1 MALPDELTNGI
12 LAAQSEMSRS
22 TSGELLLAS
31 RERIWRA
38 MGPLDPDNSTGQ
50 FGVGHLRRTH
60 LFINCIEHVLPI
72 WTSAYPE
79 HQGPQIMLK
88 IARRVLSASI
98 NRETAKDARDEFWS
112 ELDGWEDD
120 QEYELEPQY
129 VGYGSAKTVTAA
141 LNDVLF
147 PDDVLQ
153 EGETDWD
160 HDPWEWQPDFYASLP
175 YKGTSQQDLAR
186 IRGYWRWYLDEA
198 VLAAYESVAD

>member
-1 MALPDELTNGI
+1 
-12 LAAQSEMSRS
+12 
-22 TSGELLLAS
+22 
-31 RERIWRA
+31 
-38 MGPLDPDNSTGQ
+38 
-50 FGVGHLRRTH
+50 
-60 LFINCIEHVLPI
+60 
-72 WTSAYPE
+72 
-79 HQGPQIMLK
+79 MLK

-98 NRETAKDARDEFWS
+98 SRETAKDARDEFWS
-112 ELDGWEDD
+112 EMDGWEDD

-147 PDDVLQ
+147 PGDVLQ

-175 YKGTSQQDLAR
+175 YKGTSQQDSAR
-186 IRGYWRWYLDEA
+186 IRSYWQWYLDEA